1 MIFSA
6 ACSALKLTIESP
18 SNKSEGTPS
27 SPNISLLL
35 LNLQKSF
42 TEINSRVKLSKE
54 ELRNLRRKSLRPFK
68 TTLLK
73 PRA

>member
-6 ACSALKLTIESP
+6 ACSVLKLTIESP
-18 SNKSEGTPS
+18 SKKSEGILSLPS
-27 SPNISLLL
+27 ISLLS
-35 LNLQKSF
+35 LNLPKSF
-42 TEINSRVKLSKE
+42 TGINSRAKLSKE
-54 ELRNLRRKSLRPFK
+54 ELRNPRRKSFRPFK